1 MTDNTS
7 SANERTSRLKAWW
20 TSRAGGPFIAE
31 LAIASGLLLMYRG
44 VRSFTRTDLSDAFR
58 HARLVVELEHWLGA
72 FIEDDIQSM
81 LLHHPDLIRG
91 LNHYYLWMHFPIAV
105 GLLLWAYCR
114 HPQKY
119 SVVRTEMALLTFAAL
134 VLHVVFPLA
143 PPRMMPGFVDT
154 MMRFGPSIY
163 PRSALEGTANQIAAM
178 PSLHFGWALLAAL
191 WFLRLTAGRLR
202 TLVLVHPAVMLL
214 AIIATANHWWIDAAA
229 AALLT
234 AAVRQ
239 YSRFDQLLSRRRQP
253 SAAQY

>member
-1 MTDNTS
+1 
-7 SANERTSRLKAWW
+7 
-20 TSRAGGPFIAE
+20 
-31 LAIASGLLLMYRG
+31 
-44 VRSFTRTDLSDAFR
+44 
-58 HARLVVELEHWLGA
+58 
-72 FIEDDIQSM
+72 
-81 LLHHPDLIRG
+81 
-91 LNHYYLWMHFPIAV
+91 
-105 GLLLWAYCR
+105 
-114 HPQKY
+114 
-119 SVVRTEMALLTFAAL
+119 VVRTEMALLTFAAL